1 MPEQCLD
8 MMRNASKKFM
18 IRKTSLEPT
27 VYTKVEESGV
37 ELTIRH
43 LCKPRDRR
51 DIEEDIWETILKEFP
66 NTKFYKIDD
75 RNEWIETTGTNIQT
89 ITYETYEKGV

>member
-1 MPEQCLD
+1 
-8 MMRNASKKFM
+8 M

-51 DIEEDIWETILKEFP
+51 DIEEDIWETILKEFQKELDIDFAYP
-66 NTKFYKIDD
+66 TIRRFMNKEENKAVMIEEKYSTKVGQDAL
-75 RNEWIETTGTNIQT
+75 
-89 ITYETYEKGV
+89 

>member
-1 MPEQCLD
+1 MYPKPLKGF
-8 MMRNASKKFM
+8 N
-18 IRKTSLEPT
+18 
-27 VYTKVEESGV
+27 
-37 ELTIRH
+37 TINWDNQF
-43 LCKPRDRR
+43 K
-51 DIEEDIWETILKEFP
+51 TILKEFP